1 MSEDPYGFAIGVLTT
16 FGFSVLLAYFV
27 LFVVKEKE
35 NGAKHLQFV
44 SGVHSSTYW
53 LANYL
58 FDNLIILIVI
68 ALSTIV
74 VAVFQISSFS
84 AGEPLG
90 AVVLLM
96 VSLLSLS
103 LSLSSHTHPH
113 THTTHTPTHIQVL
126 TCFAGLPFTYVCSY
140 FFTDNLIAFIVL
152 VVYYFFLPTV
162 SLHV

>member
-1 MSEDPYGFAIGVLTT
+1 M
-16 FGFSVLLAYFV
+16 
-27 LFVVKEKE
+27 KEKE

-58 FDNLIILIVI
+58 FDNFIILIVI
-68 ALSTIV
+68 ALSTII

-84 AGEPLG
+84 SGENLA

-96 VSLLSLS
+96 VSSSPPLSLS
-103 LSLSSHTHPH
+103 LIHIIS
-113 THTTHTPTHIQVL
+113 IQVL
-126 TCFAGLPFTYVCSY
+126 TCFAGLPFTYTCSY
-140 FFTDNLIAFIVL
+140 FFTDNLIGFTIL

-162 SLHV
+162 SLQLSRKYMYPCILLSFCYSFN